1 MLLKFFSDESSCE
14 VEIEKTFLVLN
25 SYDNGTVEPSDVRLI
40 LPPPA
45 ICGGTNCTAKTWV
58 LL

>member
-45 ICGGTNCTAKTWV
+45 ICGGTNCTAKT
-58 LL
+58 

>member
-1 MLLKFFSDESSCE
+1 

-25 SYDNGTVEPSDVRLI
+25 SNDNGIVEISDVRLI
-40 LPPPA
+40 FPRPA
-45 ICGGTNCTAKTWV
+45 TCGGTNCTAKTLF